1 MSADAL
7 LYGLLAEFDTPEALV
22 AAARQ
27 ARAAG
32 YRQVEGYTPYPV
44 EELYDALELHRTPVP
59 LIVLLGG
66 ILGAATGYG
75 LQYWV
80 SAVAY
85 PLNVGGRP
93 YNSWPMF
100 VPVTFE
106 LMVLFAALFALVGM
120 LWLNG
125 LPQPYHP
132 VFNVPGFAR
141 ASQDRFFLCIAAS
154 DPRFDRVATRRF
166 LESLGPREVSDVP
179 T

>member
-1 MSADAL
+1 MSADAT

-66 ILGAATGYG
+66 TLGAATGYG

-93 YNSWPMF
+93 DNSWPMF

-106 LMVLFAALFALVGM
+106 LMVLFAALFALVGL

-154 DPRFDRVATRRF
+154 DPRFDRAATRRF

>member
-1 MSADAL
+1 MSADAT

-66 ILGAATGYG
+66 TLGAATGYG

-93 YNSWPMF
+93 DNSWPMF

-106 LMVLFAALFALVGM
+106 LMVLFAALFALVGL

-132 VFNVPGFAR
+132 VFNVPRFDL
-141 ASQDRFFLCIAAS
+141 ASRNRFFLLIEAT
-154 DPRFDRVATRRF
+154 DPKFNRDDVTLFLRGTRA
-166 LESLGPREVSDVP
+166 REVTDVQP
-179 T
+179 